1 MIFKVYIIPQIK
13 ILTMDFK
20 TNGSTKK
27 YVLLVSIIAS
37 FLVPYISSSI
47 NIALP
52 QIGNTFN
59 LDSIFLGWIT
69 TSYLLITGIFLI
81 PLGKIADIYG
91 KKKIIT
97 VGIIIFTIGSFA
109 SALSP
114 SGNVL
119 LLSRVIQGVGGAM
132 IFGNVY
138 SLIASVF
145 PGRDQGRALSLS
157 VGTAYIGLAIGPV
170 LGGILTEFFGWRS
183 IFLFSIPFGIAGI
196 FAILKLKGE
205 WIEAADDKFSLSSSA
220 VLGLSLTGIIYGFSE
235 ITTIIGIIALIIG
248 TSAVIIFLWLQT
260 KVKNPL
266 INPELLF
273 NRAYVINN
281 VTSIVNYGP
290 GILTT
295 FLLTLYLQNIRNL
308 SPNQTGLLL
317 CVQSVFIAIFSIST
331 GKLLDSMKSRHI
343 AAIGMALTA
352 ISLTILVFLGEKTS
366 FRVIIVALAILGS
379 GYGLSAASST
389 KIAVEYVEKR
399 FYGLSSASL
408 NTMRVVG
415 QLMGMGV
422 TLAVLDIFIGNAVLN
437 PDNYAQFI
445 DGAKIPFLI
454 FAILCYVSI
463 YGYFIMGES
472 IKEDGS

>member
-1 MIFKVYIIPQIK
+1 MI
-13 ILTMDFK
+13 MDFK
-20 TNGSTKK
+20 TNGPTKK
-27 YVLLVSIIAS
+27 YVLLISIIVS

-52 QIGNTFN
+52 EIGNAFTLN
-59 LDSIFLGWIT
+59 SIFLGWIT

-81 PLGKIADIYG
+81 PFGKIADIYG
-91 KKKIIT
+91 KKKVIT
-97 VGIIIFTIGSFA
+97 WGIIIFTLGSFS
-109 SALSP
+109 SAMAP
-114 SGNVL
+114 SGGML
-119 LLSRVIQGVGGAM
+119 LLSRVIQSVGSAM

-145 PGRDQGRALSLS
+145 PGKDQGKALSLS
-157 VGTAYIGLAIGPV
+157 VGTAYVGLAIGPV
-170 LGGILTEFFGWRS
+170 LGGFLTEFFGWRS
-183 IFLFSIPFGIAGI
+183 IFLFSIPFGIA
-196 FAILKLKGE
+196 AIIAALKLKGE
-205 WIEAADDKFSLSSSA
+205 WIEAADDKFSVSSTS

-235 ITTIIGIIALIIG
+235 ITTTIGIISLVAG
-248 TSAVIIFLWLQT
+248 TVGVVIFIWLQT
-260 KVKNPL
+260 KVENPL
-266 INPELLF
+266 IHPELLF

-290 GILTT
+290 GMLTT
-295 FLLTLYLQNIRNL
+295 FLLTLYLQNIRDL

-317 CVQSVFIAIFSIST
+317 CVQSVFIAIFSILT
-331 GKLLDSMKSRHI
+331 GKLFDSMKSRHI
-343 AAIGMALTA
+343 AAIGMVLTA
-352 ISLTILVFLGEKTS
+352 ISLTILTFLGETTS
-366 FRVIIVALAILGS
+366 FVIIVVALAILGS

-389 KIAVEYVEKR
+389 EIAVEYVEKK

-422 TLAVLDIFIGNAVLN
+422 TLAVLNIFIGNATLN
-437 PDNYAQFI
+437 PSNYTQFI
-445 DGAKIPFLI
+445 AGAKIPFLI

-472 IKEDGS
+472 KRV

>member
-1 MIFKVYIIPQIK
+1 
-13 ILTMDFK
+13 MDFK

-27 YVLLVSIIAS
+27 YVLLISIIAS

-52 QIGNTFN
+52 QIGNAFALN
-59 LDSIFLGWIT
+59 SIFLGWIT

-81 PLGKIADIYG
+81 PFGKIADIYG

-97 VGIIIFTIGSFA
+97 WGIIIFTLGSLA
-109 SALSP
+109 SAFSP
-114 SGNVL
+114 SGDIL
-119 LLSRVIQGVGGAM
+119 LLSRVIQSVGSAM

-145 PGRDQGRALSLS
+145 PGRDQGKALSLS
-157 VGTAYIGLAIGPV
+157 VGTAYVGLAIGPV
-170 LGGILTEFFGWRS
+170 LGGFLTEFFGWRS
-183 IFLFSIPFGIAGI
+183 IFLFSIPFGIA
-196 FAILKLKGE
+196 AIIAVLKLEGE
-205 WIEAADDKFSLSSSA
+205 WIEAADDKFSVSSTS

-235 ITTIIGIIALIIG
+235 ITTIVGITVLVAGIVGVVMFI
-248 TSAVIIFLWLQT
+248 WLQT
-260 KVKNPL
+260 KVENPL
-266 INPELLF
+266 IHPELLF

-317 CVQSVFIAIFSIST
+317 CIQSVFIAIFSILT

-343 AAIGMALTA
+343 AAIGMVLTA
-352 ISLTILVFLGEKTS
+352 ISLTILTFLGETTS
-366 FRVIIVALAILGS
+366 FMVIVVALAILGS

-389 KIAVEYVEKR
+389 EIAVEYVEKR

-422 TLAVLDIFIGNAVLN
+422 TLAVLNIFIGNASLN
-437 PDNYAQFI
+437 PSNYAQFI
-445 DGAKIPFLI
+445 EGAKIPFLI

-472 IKEDGS
+472 NKD

>member
-1 MIFKVYIIPQIK
+1 
-13 ILTMDFK
+13 MDFK
-20 TNGSTKK
+20 TNGPTKK
-27 YVLLVSIIAS
+27 YVLLISIIVS

-52 QIGNTFN
+52 EIGNAFTLN
-59 LDSIFLGWIT
+59 SIFLGWIT

-81 PLGKIADIYG
+81 PFGKIADIYG
-91 KKKIIT
+91 KKKVIT
-97 VGIIIFTIGSFA
+97 WGIIIFTLGSFS
-109 SALSP
+109 SAMAP
-114 SGNVL
+114 SGGML
-119 LLSRVIQGVGGAM
+119 LLSRVIQSVGSAM

-145 PGRDQGRALSLS
+145 PGKDQGKALSLS
-157 VGTAYIGLAIGPV
+157 VGTAYVGLAIGPV
-170 LGGILTEFFGWRS
+170 LGGFLTEFFGWRS
-183 IFLFSIPFGIAGI
+183 IFLFSIPFGIA
-196 FAILKLKGE
+196 AIIAALKLKGE
-205 WIEAADDKFSLSSSA
+205 WIEAADDKFSVSSTS

-235 ITTIIGIIALIIG
+235 ITTTIGIISLVAG
-248 TSAVIIFLWLQT
+248 TVGVVIFIWLQT
-260 KVKNPL
+260 KVENPL
-266 INPELLF
+266 IHPELLF

-295 FLLTLYLQNIRNL
+295 FLLTLYLQNIRDL

-317 CVQSVFIAIFSIST
+317 CVQSVFIAIFSILT
-331 GKLLDSMKSRHI
+331 GKLFDSMKSRHI
-343 AAIGMALTA
+343 AAIGMVLTA
-352 ISLTILVFLGEKTS
+352 ISLTILTFLGETTS
-366 FRVIIVALAILGS
+366 FVIIVVALAILGS

-389 KIAVEYVEKR
+389 EIAVEYVEKK

-422 TLAVLDIFIGNAVLN
+422 TLAVLNIFIGNATLN
-437 PDNYAQFI
+437 PSNYTQFI
-445 DGAKIPFLI
+445 AGAKIPFLI

-472 IKEDGS
+472 KRV

>member
-1 MIFKVYIIPQIK
+1 
-13 ILTMDFK
+13 MDFK
-20 TNGSTKK
+20 TNGPTKK
-27 YVLLVSIIAS
+27 YVLLISIIVS

-52 QIGNTFN
+52 EIGNAFTLN
-59 LDSIFLGWIT
+59 SIFLGWIT

-81 PLGKIADIYG
+81 PFGKIADIYG
-91 KKKIIT
+91 KKKVIT
-97 VGIIIFTIGSFA
+97 WGIIIFTLGSFS
-109 SALSP
+109 SAMAP
-114 SGNVL
+114 SGGML
-119 LLSRVIQGVGGAM
+119 LLSRVIQSVGSAM

-145 PGRDQGRALSLS
+145 PGKDQGKALSLS
-157 VGTAYIGLAIGPV
+157 VGTAYVGLAIGPV
-170 LGGILTEFFGWRS
+170 LGGFLTEFFGWRS
-183 IFLFSIPFGIAGI
+183 IFLFSIPFGIA
-196 FAILKLKGE
+196 AIIAALKLKGE
-205 WIEAADDKFSLSSSA
+205 WIEAADDKFSVSSTS

-235 ITTIIGIIALIIG
+235 ITTTIGIISLVAG
-248 TSAVIIFLWLQT
+248 TVGVVIFIWLQT
-260 KVKNPL
+260 KVENPL
-266 INPELLF
+266 IHPELLF

-290 GILTT
+290 GMLTT
-295 FLLTLYLQNIRNL
+295 FLLTLYLQNIRDL

-317 CVQSVFIAIFSIST
+317 CVQSVFIAIFSILT
-331 GKLLDSMKSRHI
+331 GKLFDSMKSRHI
-343 AAIGMALTA
+343 AAIGMVLTA
-352 ISLTILVFLGEKTS
+352 ISLTILTFLGETTS
-366 FRVIIVALAILGS
+366 FVIIVVALAILGS

-389 KIAVEYVEKR
+389 EIAVEYVEKK

-422 TLAVLDIFIGNAVLN
+422 TLAVLNIFIGNATLN
-437 PDNYAQFI
+437 PSNYTQFI
-445 DGAKIPFLI
+445 AGAKIPFLI

-472 IKEDGS
+472 KRV